1 MGLTTE
7 PWTGRPA
14 STPPDA
20 KTDLLLSLARALH
33 KVGLPAHRLE
43 ATLLRLAGRLGVP
56 LQIMTMPTGLL
67 ISFDGGRAPLTYV
80 LRAQAGRVDLQSWTG
95 LTALVRQLERGTVEV
110 GEARRRIDEIEQ
122 TRSCWS
128 QPAIVAAYVLSG
140 GAFAVFFGAGTTEL
154 WAALAV
160 GLAVGCVAVAL
171 RKVRASSR
179 LFELVA
185 AMAAGL
191 IVGSIDLELGSFAEW
206 VPLAAGLIIL
216 LPGIMLVD
224 ATEELA
230 QGHLVAGSSR
240 MAGVGVVFLAMTIG
254 VLLGLKVN
262 EFLPNAPIVR
272 EPMPLPEWTWLPALV
287 LVALG
292 STIRFGA
299 RGGDYGWILI
309 GSAVA
314 LAGTRLGTTMLG
326 PVCGEFFGA
335 FVLGLAAHLAAR
347 LRGVTPELVIIPG
360 LALLVPGSLGVR
372 TISSL
377 LGQNPDLAVSSLLG
391 TDPNLAMQTG
401 FQMFLVAMAL
411 VAGLL
416 FSDALAGE
424 KSAA

>member
-1 MGLTTE
+1 MALTTE
-7 PWTGRPA
+7 PSTGRPA

-67 ISFDGGRAPLTYV
+67 MSFDGGGAPLTYV
-80 LRAQAGRVDLQSWTG
+80 LRAQAGRVDLQSWTR

-140 GAFAVFFGAGTTEL
+140 GAFAIFFGAGTTEL

-179 LFELVA
+179 LFELAA

-287 LVALG
+287 LVAL
-292 STIRFGA
+292 
-299 RGGDYGWILI
+299 
-309 GSAVA
+309 
-314 LAGTRLGTTMLG
+314 AGTRLGTTMLG

-391 TDPNLAMQTG
+391 KDPNLAMQTG

>member
-1 MGLTTE
+1 MALTSELSTA
-7 PWTGRPA
+7 GREN
-14 STPPDA
+14 TPPDA
-20 KTDLLLSLARALH
+20 RIDLLLALARALH

-43 ATLLRLAGRLGVP
+43 ATLLRVAGRLGVP

-67 ISFDGGRAPLTYV
+67 MSFDGAGAPLTYV
-80 LRAQAGRVDLQSWTG
+80 LRAQAGRVDLQSWTQ
-95 LTALVRQLERGTVEV
+95 LTALAQKLDRGTVEV
-110 GEARRRIDEIEQ
+110 GEARRRIDEIDGQ
-122 TRSCWS
+122 RSCWGRL
-128 QPAIVAAYVLSG
+128 ATVAAYVLSG
-140 GAFAVFFGAGTTEL
+140 GAFAIFFGAGTTEL

-185 AMAAGL
+185 ALAAGL
-191 IVGSIDLELGSFAEW
+191 IVGSIDLPLGSFAEW

-254 VLLGLKVN
+254 VLLGLKAT
-262 EFLPNAPIVR
+262 ELLPGAPVLK
-272 EPMPLPEWTWLPALV
+272 EPLPLPEWTWLPALV
-287 LVALG
+287 MVALG

-299 RGGDYGWILI
+299 RLGDFGWILV

-314 LAGTRLGTTMLG
+314 LAGTRFGTAMLG

-347 LRGVTPELVIIPG
+347 WRGVPAELVIIPG

-372 TISSL
+372 TFSSL
-377 LGQNPDLAVSSLLG
+377 LGQDPDVAV
-391 TDPNLAMQTG
+391 QTG

-416 FSDALAGE
+416 FSDSLAGE
-424 KSAA
+424 KSAT

>member
-1 MGLTTE
+1 MSLTTD
-7 PWTGRPA
+7 PATARPE
-14 STPPDA
+14 STPPGA
-20 KTDLLLSLARALH
+20 KIDLLLVLARALH
-33 KVGLPAHRLE
+33 KAGLPAHRLE
-43 ATLLRLAGRLGVP
+43 ATLLRLASRLDVP

-67 ISFDGGRAPLTYV
+67 MSFDTGGAPLTYV
-80 LRAQAGRVDLQSWTG
+80 LRAQAGRVDLQSWTQ
-95 LTALVRQLERGTVEV
+95 LTALAHELDRGTVEV
-110 GEARRRIDEIEQ
+110 GEARQRIDEIEQ
-122 TRSCWS
+122 KRSCWS
-128 QPAIVAAYVLSG
+128 RPAIVSAYVLSG
-140 GAFAVFFGAGTTEL
+140 GAFAIFFGAGTTEL

-185 AMAAGL
+185 ALAAGL
-191 IVGSIDLELGSFAEW
+191 IVGSIDLPLGSFAEW

-230 QGHLVAGSSR
+230 QGHLVAGSAR

-254 VLLGLKVN
+254 VLLGLKVT
-262 EFLPNAPIVR
+262 EFLPSAPMLN
-272 EPMPLPEWTWLPALV
+272 EPLPLPEWTWLPALV
-287 LVALG
+287 MVALG

-299 RGGDYGWILI
+299 RPGDYGWILI

-314 LAGTRLGTTMLG
+314 LAGTRLGTAMLG

-347 LRGVTPELVIIPG
+347 CRGVAPELVIIPG

-372 TISSL
+372 TFSSL
-377 LGQNPDLAVSSLLG
+377 LGK
-391 TDPNLAMQTG
+391 DPNVAVQTG

-416 FSDALAGE
+416 FSDSLAGE
-424 KSAA
+424 NST